1 MKVLVVDDSLT
12 ARMFS
17 KKCIKMCL
25 PGEEI
30 EFFEAADGE
39 DALKKLRQNHVDII
53 LSDVNMPIM
62 SGFTFMRNLK
72 IEQDLADIPVIF
84 ITSLAN
90 TARIENLIQLG
101 ASEVISKPI
110 KPQELATALK
120 KIQIQKAGNNK
131 DSEEWGG

>member
-17 KKCIKMCL
+17 KKCVKMCL
-25 PGEEI
+25 PGVDI

-53 LSDVNMPIM
+53 LSDVNMPVM

-110 KPQELATALK
+110 NPKELAAALK
-120 KIQIQKAGNNK
+120 KIQLSETKK
-131 DSEEWGG
+131 EEDSEEWGG